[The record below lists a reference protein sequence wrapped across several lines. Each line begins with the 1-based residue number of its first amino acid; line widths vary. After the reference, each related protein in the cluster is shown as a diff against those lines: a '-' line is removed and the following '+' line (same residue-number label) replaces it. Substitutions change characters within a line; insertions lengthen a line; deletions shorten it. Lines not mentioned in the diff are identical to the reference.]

1 MPNDTVPAAATGLP
15 SAFLYRDTIEA
26 LSMRDLYRVASTLQ
40 GVADLLAYSDLSH
53 VMHEIIAQLVDEV
66 DNVVTVA
73 DARVPTTP
81 EEANFKGWLLAQ
93 HDAWVSTD
101 LTVLALKASE
111 AAMQERR
118 LEAQRVVPE

>member
-1 MPNDTVPAAATGLP
+1 MPNDTVPVTATGLP
-15 SAFLYRDTIEA
+15 GALLNRETIEA

-40 GVADLLAYSDLSH
+40 GVADLLAYSELSH
-53 VMHEIIAQLVDEV
+53 VLHEVVAQLVDEV
-66 DNVVTVA
+66 DTVITVA

-81 EEANFKGWLLAQ
+81 EEASFKGWLLAQ

-118 LEAQRVVPE
+118 LEAQRVVPA